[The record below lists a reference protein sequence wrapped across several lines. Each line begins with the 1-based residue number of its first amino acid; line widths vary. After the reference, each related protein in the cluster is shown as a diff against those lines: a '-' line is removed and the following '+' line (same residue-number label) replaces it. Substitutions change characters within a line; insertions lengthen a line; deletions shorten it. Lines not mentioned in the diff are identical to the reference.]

1 MLKRLSTLMLL
12 LAVVLAGCSGSN
24 NGGSATSGPGATA
37 APSGDDIL
45 VTITYSPEKEA
56 WLKERIDVFNSQ
68 NKQVNGKRIVV
79 QGQNK
84 SSGAARTELRSGA
97 LKTTVW
103 SPSASS
109 WLEVLKQEANN
120 PQIAEPN
127 PRPLVLTP
135 VVISMWKPM
144 AEALGWPGKQIGWRD
159 LLALI
164 NDPEGWGKFGH
175 PEWGRFSWGH
185 TDPEISTTALST
197 VIAEIYAATQKTDNL
212 TVADVQAEASQQ
224 FLRDLAQ
231 GIKHYGY
238 NTLVFSDNMQKY
250 GMTYI
255 SAFPM
260 EEITLIEF
268 NKKGPQTPLVAIY
281 PSDGTFIHDD
291 PFIVMSNASA
301 DEKAGAN
308 QLYDFLLND
317 ESQRLAMGY
326 GFRPANVNVPLAEPL
341 TPQFGVDPAQ
351 PKQALPIPGVD
362 VIVAAKNAWAN
373 NRKPANVMLV
383 IDRSGSM
390 NDNNKIEEAK
400 NGADLFLGRLPAQD
414 NIGLIAFDDVP
425 EVLVPL
431 KPRNENI
438 NQLQVQVQGLIADG
452 KTSLFDS
459 LELARQELEKLNQRD
474 RINAIVV
481 LSDGADTASVTNIE
495 QLKENF
501 GESSIQIFPIA
512 YGADADKAVLGEIA
526 DFSRTLLVE
535 GSTGDINTIF
545 ENLSRYF

>member
-144 AEALGWPGKQIGWRD
+144 AEALGWPGKEIGWRD